1 MSTTTSASSGRGK
14 KAVKPMHNPNAK
26 AVSYKE
32 IEERANAVDRA
43 IDDRLLQCRL
53 LTIDLQEEERV
64 RQSREAAILK
74 RDLEE
79 IAANGGNVLS
89 IKTITPSIINLSFMY
104 LLHKTSI
111 DNAFEF
117 YPVEAYNENFN
128 IDCDLPTLFQVFGES
143 LFPGIHSNDEIRRV
157 AKDLFN
163 ASMEF
168 HHGEGNISSNFYYND
183 YDRVFSVTPKG
194 NLWFD
199 NRCNRFVVNL
209 ISAHCKKIDKIGLE
223 KVRANVERKQQQEL
237 EERRTKTR
245 RRWEE
250 DLEEDERTKQEM
262 EERERRSLEEDEEI
276 DKSLRPVQEHE
287 ELQKELQK
295 GVQLQ
300 EELENV
306 TRFREELVKLE
317 KAKSLESVKEE
328 YEVEAEEDG
337 NIIYGWIQTL
347 DGDSEEE

>member
-1 MSTTTSASSGRGK
+1 MSAISKVSVGGSK
-14 KAVKPMHNPNAK
+14 KAVKPMHNPK
-26 AVSYKE
+26 VVSYKE

-43 IDDRLLQCRL
+43 IDERLLQCRL
-53 LTIDLQEEERV
+53 LTLDLQEEERQ
-64 RQSREAAILK
+64 RKSREAAILK

-111 DNAFEF
+111 DNAFEL
-117 YPVEAYNENFN
+117 YPVDAYNENFH

-143 LFPGIHSNDEIRRV
+143 LFPGIHVHDEIRRV

-168 HHGEGNISSNFYYND
+168 HHGEGNISSNFYYDDNE
-183 YDRVFSVTPKG
+183 RVFSVTPKG

-199 NRCNRFVVNL
+199 KRCYGFVVNL
-209 ISAHCKKIDKIGLE
+209 ISDHRKKIDKIGLD
-223 KVRANVERKQQQEL
+223 KVRANVERKKQQEL

-245 RRWEE
+245 RRRED
-250 DLEEDERTKQEM
+250 DLEEDEIMKQEM
-262 EERERRSLEEDEEI
+262 EERERRSLEEDEEM

-287 ELQKELQK
+287 E
-295 GVQLQ
+295 
-300 EELENV
+300 EE
-306 TRFREELVKLE
+306 
-317 KAKSLESVKEE
+317 
-328 YEVEAEEDG
+328 
-337 NIIYGWIQTL
+337 
-347 DGDSEEE
+347 

>member
-1 MSTTTSASSGRGK
+1 MSAISKVSVGGSK
-14 KAVKPMHNPNAK
+14 KAVKPTHNPNAK

-32 IEERANAVDRA
+32 IEERSNAVDRA

-53 LTIDLQEEERV
+53 LTLDLQEQERV

-79 IAANGGNVLS
+79 IAANGGNVLCGNVLS
-89 IKTITPSIINLSFMY
+89 IKTITPSFINLSFMY
-104 LLHKTSI
+104 LLHRTSI
-111 DNAFEF
+111 DNAFEL
-117 YPVEAYNENFN
+117 YPVEAYNENFH
-128 IDCDLPTLFQVFGES
+128 IDCDLPTLLRVFRES
-143 LFPGIHSNDEIRRV
+143 LFPGISTNDETLQVTR
-157 AKDLFN
+157 DLFN

-183 YDRVFSVTPKG
+183 NERVFSVTPKG

-199 NRCNRFVVNL
+199 KRCNRFVVTL
-209 ISAHCKKIDKIGLE
+209 ISDHRKKIDKIGLD

-250 DLEEDERTKQEM
+250 DLEEDERMKQ
-262 EERERRSLEEDEEI
+262 ERERRSLEEDEEM

-287 ELQKELQK
+287 EL
-295 GVQLQ
+295 
-300 EELENV
+300 ENV
-306 TRFREELVKLE
+306 TRFREELENRLAIARKNGDVANYRRIREELVKQD

-328 YEVEAEEDG
+328 C
-337 NIIYGWIQTL
+337 
-347 DGDSEEE
+347 

>member
-1 MSTTTSASSGRGK
+1 MSTTTKVSSGGGK
-14 KAVKPMHNPNAK
+14 KAVKPTHNPK
-26 AVSYKE
+26 VVSYKE

-79 IAANGGNVLS
+79 IVANGGNLLCGNVLS

-168 HHGEGNISSNFYYND
+168 HHGEGNISSSFYYD
-183 YDRVFSVTPKG
+183 DIDRVFSVTPKG
-194 NLWFD
+194 NVWFN
-199 NRCNRFVVNL
+199 NRCPGLVDGWVREYRQEIRMRKERAL
-209 ISAHCKKIDKIGLE
+209 AKKK
-223 KVRANVERKQQQEL
+223 K
-237 EERRTKTR
+237 
-245 RRWEE
+245 
-250 DLEEDERTKQEM
+250 
-262 EERERRSLEEDEEI
+262 
-276 DKSLRPVQEHE
+276 HE
-287 ELQKELQK
+287 ELQMQKELQEELQK

-306 TRFREELVKLE
+306 TRFREELENRLAIARKNGDVANYRRIREDLDKLE

>member
-1 MSTTTSASSGRGK
+1 MSAISKVSVGGGK
-14 KAVKPMHNPNAK
+14 KAVKPTHNPK

-32 IEERANAVDRA
+32 IEERANAVYRA
-43 IDDRLLQCRL
+43 IDERLLQCRL
-53 LTIDLQEEERV
+53 LTLDLQEEERV

-104 LLHKTSI
+104 LLHRTSI
-111 DNAFEF
+111 DNAFEL
-117 YPVEAYNENFN
+117 YPVEAYNEDFH
-128 IDCDLPTLFQVFGES
+128 IDCAFPTLFQVFRES
-143 LFPGIHSNDEIRRV
+143 LFPGISTNDETLQVTR
-157 AKDLFN
+157 DLFN

-183 YDRVFSVTPKG
+183 NERVFSVTPKG

-199 NRCNRFVVNL
+199 KRCNRFVVTL
-209 ISAHCKKIDKIGLE
+209 ISDHRKKIDKIGLD

-237 EERRTKTR
+237 EDRRTKTR

-250 DLEEDERTKQEM
+250 DLEEDEIMKQEM
-262 EERERRSLEEDEEI
+262 EERERRRMEEDEEM

-287 ELQKELQK
+287 E
-295 GVQLQ
+295 
-300 EELENV
+300 EE
-306 TRFREELVKLE
+306 
-317 KAKSLESVKEE
+317 
-328 YEVEAEEDG
+328 
-337 NIIYGWIQTL
+337 
-347 DGDSEEE
+347 